1 MFAHIGKSDVVSVWV
16 YLAVCSVVNDS
27 NHEAQQSWD
36 SLAIE
41 TNKKE
46 SQSTGSFVSGDF
58 HGISELVG
66 HVDGH
71 GVHPHEEA
79 DKGVVCEVAKENA
92 RQGVGVV
99 CFRMEMQTSADT
111 VENEVDGD
119 IAEEANGDLPKQL
132 LSKVSEYQVDS
143 QGQKHEET

>member
-1 MFAHIGKSDVVSVWV
+1 MFAHVGKSDVVSVWV

-27 NHEAQQSWD
+27 NHDAQQSWD

-46 SQSTGSFVSGDF
+46 SQSTRSFVPGDF

-79 DKGVVCEVAKENA
+79 EEGVVAQVAQENA
-92 RQGVGVV
+92 RPGVEVV
-99 CFRMEMQTSADT
+99 RILIEIQASTDP
-111 VENEVDGD
+111 VQNKIYGD
-119 IAEEANGDLPKQL
+119 IDEESNGDFPKKL
-132 LSKVSEYQVDS
+132 LSKISENQVDS